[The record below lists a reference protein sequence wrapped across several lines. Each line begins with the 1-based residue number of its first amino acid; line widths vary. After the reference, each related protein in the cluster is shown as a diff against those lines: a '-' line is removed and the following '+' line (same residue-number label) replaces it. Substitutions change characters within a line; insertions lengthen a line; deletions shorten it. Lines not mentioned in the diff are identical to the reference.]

1 MNAQAAS
8 TDGGGDG
15 AGAGVADLPPRF
27 AVLDVE
33 TTGLSPATGDR
44 VLEIA
49 VLRLNRLG
57 EVLGAYETLVR
68 PARPVG
74 ATAIHGIS
82 EADVLHAPPFEAIA
96 GDVLA
101 ALDGAV
107 LVAHNAGF
115 DLGFLDAECA
125 RLGLPVGDP
134 LRICTVRTA
143 RRRCAGLARRNLAAV
158 CRHLGV
164 VLDDAHSAMA
174 DCRATADILRCFLR
188 ETPVTDL
195 AGLRAFAV
203 EGRGLFEAPL
213 CAPVCA
219 APLTRGGVRAATRPG
234 SRPGREP
241 LLFDFDESSA
251 RRA

>member
-1 MNAQAAS
+1 MNGMEPLS
-8 TDGGGDG
+8 HL
-15 AGAGVADLPPRF
+15 AGSPADAGVADLPPRF

-33 TTGLSPATGDR
+33 TTGLSPAAGDR

-49 VLRLNRLG
+49 VLRLNRWGGTLR
-57 EVLGAYETLVR
+57 AFETLVR
-68 PARPVG
+68 PAGPVG

-82 EADVLHAPPFEAIA
+82 EEDVRHAPPFEAIA

-115 DLGFLDAECA
+115 DFGFLDAECA
-125 RLGLPVGDP
+125 RLGLPVGNP

-158 CRHLGV
+158 CSHLGV
-164 VLDDAHSAMA
+164 VLEDAHSAMA

-188 ETPVTDL
+188 ETPVEDL
-195 AGLRAFAV
+195 ADLRAFAV

-213 CAPVCA
+213 CMPAGA
-219 APLTRGGVRAATRPG
+219 APLTRRDARAKTLPGFRPA
-234 SRPGREP
+234 REWN
-241 LLFDFDESSA
+241 DGMME
-251 RRA
+251 